1 MREGIIIDSGLEM
14 IVSMAEGNPGAA
26 TVMGQ
31 MLKLDRDNILH
42 IISLDDMNI
51 RGQQVWVGYKDHCEE
66 NMDKFIEAIKARD
79 SEMVDTINKNCI
91 YQSEYGSF
99 TERAVCNGAS
109 FNR

>member
-1 MREGIIIDSGLEM
+1 MREKILGSMSIIETLVLMS
-14 IVSMAEGNPGAA
+14 EGNPGAA
-26 TVMGQ
+26 TVLGNLSQ
-31 MLKLDRDNILH
+31 TDPLLALG
-42 IISLDDMNI
+42 LDDMNI

-66 NMDKFIEAIKARD
+66 DMDKFIEAIKARD